1 MAKAEQ
7 ISAALEKL
15 YAKRKDL
22 DKQISDSEKKLLTE
36 VKSAAKAAAKKPAK
50 KAGKKPAKK
59 AAKKPA
65 KKAAAKKP
73 AAKKPAAPVSS
84 LF

>member
-15 YAKRKDL
+15 YGKRKDL
-22 DKQISDSEKKLLTE
+22 DKQISDSEKKLLAE
-36 VKSAAKAAAKKPAK
+36 VKSAAKAAT
-50 KAGKKPAKK
+50 KKPAKK

-73 AAKKPAAPVSS
+73 AARKVVAKKPVAPVSS